1 MNYRETLYRRYSQS
15 LGSTA
20 LPTTDLLPQVFS
32 AIYAPLPLDRS
43 TPIADVG
50 CGQGAWLLW
59 AASQGYT
66 NLIGIERSRNE
77 LDLARKMPN
86 VEFINEEAIDALR
99 KYEGKLGLIHAKDLL
114 EHFTKNEA
122 IDFLLSC
129 HRALKPGGEL
139 WIYTFNAQG
148 WFSGETRY
156 GDFTHELAVTP
167 ASLAQVLRATG
178 FTILSVQGR
187 LPTPRTLGGLGRK
200 LLFGALDVVGRF
212 LIPGR
217 HGHRVSDHDVD
228 LGTTLPDL
236 LARAKREAVTA
247 NAHE

>member
-20 LPTTDLLPQVFS
+20 LPTSDLLPQVFS
-32 AIYAPLPLDRS
+32 GIYAPLPLDRS

-86 VEFINEEAIDALR
+86 VEFINEEVIDALG

-148 WFSGETRY
+148 WFWGETRY

-178 FTILSVQGR
+178 FTILSVQGQ
-187 LPTPRTLGGLGRK
+187 LPTPRTPGGLVRR
-200 LLFGALDVVGRF
+200 LCFRILELIGRF
-212 LIPGR
+212 IITAR
-217 HGHRVSDHDVD
+217 HGRRAGDPNVD
-228 LGTTLPDL
+228 LSTTLPDL
-236 LARAKREAVTA
+236 LALAKRTTD
-247 NAHE
+247 